1 MPASDH
7 PSRFCSVCARQAG
20 LNPAGYGGLAYDMII
35 AAELPLPWPRTLLH
49 DAQRVPPAALA
60 ALHQLAAED
69 EHSGRLRARLLAIA
83 PDRAY
88 SQPDRRR
95 VLVWRRPSGGG
106 DRRVR
111 TDAGDPYRRR
121 YADSVQP
128 C

>member
-95 VLVWRRPSGGG
+95 VLVWRRPAAPFAHFAREEYWVPEPQLGALIAI
-106 DRRVR
+106 
-111 TDAGDPYRRR
+111 AG
-121 YADSVQP
+121 
-128 C
+128 